1 MVQHPRIILLGL
13 PGSGKGT
20 QGALIARTYGVP
32 TFSSGEYFR
41 NLRREGKLP
50 AEVSAKINAGGLVSD
65 EDVNMIVVESFL
77 STQEAQAGFVL
88 DGYPRTAAQ
97 AAFLDEY
104 LTKQNLSLT
113 AAVYVDLPIETAF
126 RRISGRRVC
135 PSDGSVYNVYYSQPE
150 REGIC
155 NLCGAPLIQ
164 REDDRDESVR
174 TRMTTY
180 EAVTKILTIYYGDQ
194 GKLITVDGASEPNVV
209 FSRIRGVLD
218 DPA

>member
-1 MVQHPRIILLGL
+1 MTQHPRIILLGL

-41 NLRREGKLP
+41 NLRQEGKLP

-77 STQEAQAGFVL
+77 STQEAQVGFVL

-135 PSDGSVYNVYYSQPE
+135 PSEGSVYNVYYSQPE
-150 REGIC
+150 RDGLC
-155 NLCGAPLIQ
+155 NLCGARLIQ
-164 REDDRDESVR
+164 REDDREESVR
-174 TRMTTY
+174 TRMSTY
-180 EAVTKILTIYYGDQ
+180 EAVTKILTVYYGDQ
-194 GKLITVDGASEPNVV
+194 GKLVTVDGASAPNVV
-209 FSRIRGVLD
+209 FARIQGVLD

>member
-1 MVQHPRIILLGL
+1 
-13 PGSGKGT
+13 
-20 QGALIARTYGVP
+20 
-32 TFSSGEYFR
+32 
-41 NLRREGKLP
+41 LP

-88 DGYPRTAAQ
+88 DGYPRTVAQ

-113 AAVYVDLPIETAF
+113 AAVYVDLPVETAF

-135 PSDGSVYNVYYSQPE
+135 PADGSVYNVYYSQPE
-150 REGIC
+150 REGLC

-164 REDDRDESVR
+164 REDDREESVR
-174 TRMTTY
+174 TRMSTY
-180 EAVTKILTIYYGDQ
+180 EAVTKTLTVYYGDQ
-194 GKLITVDGASEPNVV
+194 GKLITVDGASAPDVV
-209 FSRIRGVLD
+209 FARIQEALD

>member
-1 MVQHPRIILLGL
+1 MTQHLRIVLLGL

-20 QGALIARTYGVP
+20 QGALISRTYGVP
-32 TFSSGEYFR
+32 VFSSGEYFR

-50 AEVSAKINAGGLVSD
+50 AEVAAKINAGGLVSD

-88 DGYPRTAAQ
+88 DGYPRTVAQ

-104 LTKQNLSLT
+104 LTKQNLRLNAT
-113 AAVYVDLPIETAF
+113 IYVDLPMDVAF
-126 RRISGRRVC
+126 RRISGRRIC
-135 PSDGSVYNVYYSQPE
+135 PVDGSGYNVYYSQPQ
-150 REGIC
+150 REGLC

-174 TRMTTY
+174 TRMSTY
-180 EAVTKILTIYYGDQ
+180 EAVTKALTVYYGDQ
-194 GKLITVDGASEPNVV
+194 GRLVRVDGASSPEVV
-209 FSRIRGVLD
+209 FAGIQEALG

>member
-1 MVQHPRIILLGL
+1 MAQHPRIILLGL

-20 QGALIARTYGVP
+20 QGALIAQTWRVP
-32 TFSSGEYFR
+32 IFSSGEYFR

-50 AEVSAKINAGGLVSD
+50 VEISAKINAGGLVSD

-88 DGYPRTAAQ
+88 DGYPRTVAQ

-113 AAVYVDLPIETAF
+113 AAVYVDLPVETAF

-150 REGIC
+150 REGLC
-155 NLCGAPLIQ
+155 NLCGATLIQ
-164 REDDRDESVR
+164 REDDREESVK
-174 TRMTTY
+174 TRMSTY
-180 EAVTKILTIYYGDQ
+180 EAVTKALTVYYGDQ
-194 GKLITVDGASEPNVV
+194 GKLITVDGASDPGVV
-209 FSRIRGVLD
+209 FARIQGVLD

>member
-20 QGALIARTYGVP
+20 QGALIAQTWRVP
-32 TFSSGEYFR
+32 IFSSGEYFR

-88 DGYPRTAAQ
+88 DGYPRTVAQ

-113 AAVYVDLPIETAF
+113 AVVYVDLPVETAF

-150 REGIC
+150 REGLC
-155 NLCGAPLIQ
+155 NLCGTPLIQ
-164 REDDRDESVR
+164 REDDREESVK

-180 EAVTKILTIYYGDQ
+180 EAVTKALTVYYGDQ
-194 GKLITVDGASEPNVV
+194 GKLITVDGASDPSVV
-209 FSRIRGVLD
+209 FARIQGTLN

>member
-1 MVQHPRIILLGL
+1 MTQHPRIILLGL

-20 QGALIARTYGVP
+20 QGALIAQTCRVP
-32 TFSSGEYFR
+32 IFSSGEYFR

-50 AEVSAKINAGGLVSD
+50 AEVVAKINAGDLVSD

-88 DGYPRTAAQ
+88 DGYPRTVAQ

-113 AAVYVDLPIETAF
+113 AAVYVDLPVETAF

-150 REGIC
+150 REGLC

-164 REDDRDESVR
+164 REDDREESVR
-174 TRMTTY
+174 TRMSTY
-180 EAVTKILTIYYGDQ
+180 EAVTKTLTVYYGDQ
-194 GKLITVDGASEPNVV
+194 EKLITVDGASDPSVV
-209 FSRIRGVLD
+209 FARIQEALD

>member
-1 MVQHPRIILLGL
+1 MAQHPRIILLGL

-20 QGALIARTYGVP
+20 QGALIAQTWRVP
-32 TFSSGEYFR
+32 IFSSGEYFR

-50 AEVSAKINAGGLVSD
+50 VEISAKINAGGLVSD

-88 DGYPRTAAQ
+88 DGYPRTVAQ

-113 AAVYVDLPIETAF
+113 AAVYVDLPVETAF

-150 REGIC
+150 REGLC
-155 NLCGAPLIQ
+155 NLCGATLIQ
-164 REDDRDESVR
+164 REDDREESVK
-174 TRMTTY
+174 TRMSTY
-180 EAVTKILTIYYGDQ
+180 EAVTKALTVYYGDQ
-194 GKLITVDGASEPNVV
+194 GKLITVDGASDPGVV
-209 FSRIRGVLD
+209 FARIQGVLD
-218 DPA
+218 DSA

>member
-1 MVQHPRIILLGL
+1 MAQHPRIILLGL

-20 QGALIARTYGVP
+20 QGALIAQTWGVP
-32 TFSSGEYFR
+32 AFSSGEYFR
-41 NLRREGKLP
+41 SLRREGKLP
-50 AEVSAKINAGGLVSD
+50 AEVAAKINAGGLVSD

-88 DGYPRTAAQ
+88 DGYPRTVAQ

-113 AAVYVDLPIETAF
+113 AAVYVDLQIETAF

-150 REGIC
+150 REGLC
-155 NLCGAPLIQ
+155 NLCGAHLIQ
-164 REDDRDESVR
+164 REDDREESVR
-174 TRMTTY
+174 TRMSTY
-180 EAVTKILTIYYGDQ
+180 EAVTKALTVYYGDQ
-194 GKLITVDGASEPNVV
+194 GKLITVDGASAPDVV
-209 FSRIRGVLD
+209 FARIQEALD

>member
-1 MVQHPRIILLGL
+1 MTQHPRIILLGL

-20 QGALIARTYGVP
+20 QGALVAQTCRVP

-50 AEVSAKINAGGLVSD
+50 AEVAAKINAGGLVSD

-88 DGYPRTAAQ
+88 DGYPRTVAQ

-113 AAVYVDLPIETAF
+113 AAVYVDLPVETAF

-150 REGIC
+150 REGLC

-164 REDDRDESVR
+164 REDDREESVR
-174 TRMTTY
+174 TRMSTY
-180 EAVTKILTIYYGDQ
+180 EAVTKTLTVYYGDQ
-194 GKLITVDGASEPNVV
+194 EKLITVDGASDPSVV
-209 FSRIRGVLD
+209 FARIQEALD

>member
-1 MVQHPRIILLGL
+1 MAQHPRIILLGL

-150 REGIC
+150 REGFC

-174 TRMTTY
+174 TRMSTY
-180 EAVTKILTIYYGDQ
+180 EAVTRILTVYYGDQ

-209 FSRIRGVLD
+209 FARIRGVLD

>member
-20 QGALIARTYGVP
+20 QGALIAQSSGVP

-50 AEVSAKINAGGLVSD
+50 AEVAAKINAGGLVSD

-88 DGYPRTAAQ
+88 DGYPRTVAQ

-113 AAVYVDLPIETAF
+113 AAVYVDLPDRDSVPPHFGTA
-126 RRISGRRVC
+126 RLSRPTAVCTTCTIRSQRGRASATSVAHPSSSGKTTARRV
-135 PSDGSVYNVYYSQPE
+135 SG
-150 REGIC
+150 
-155 NLCGAPLIQ
+155 
-164 REDDRDESVR
+164 
-174 TRMTTY
+174 
-180 EAVTKILTIYYGDQ
+180 Q
-194 GKLITVDGASEPNVV
+194 G
-209 FSRIRGVLD
+209 
-218 DPA
+218 

>member
-65 EDVNMIVVESFL
+65 EDVNIIVVESFL

>member
-65 EDVNMIVVESFL
+65 EDVNIIVVESFL

-209 FSRIRGVLD
+209 FARIRGVLD

>member
-1 MVQHPRIILLGL
+1 MAQHPRIILLGL

-20 QGALIARTYGVP
+20 QGALIAQTWRVP

-50 AEVSAKINAGGLVSD
+50 AEVAAKINAGGLVSD

-88 DGYPRTAAQ
+88 DGYPRTVAQ

-113 AAVYVDLPIETAF
+113 AAVYVDLPVETAF

-150 REGIC
+150 REGLC

-164 REDDRDESVR
+164 REDDREESVR
-174 TRMTTY
+174 ARMSTY
-180 EAVTKILTIYYGDQ
+180 EEVTKTLTVYYGDQ
-194 GKLITVDGASEPNVV
+194 GKLITVDGASDPGVV
-209 FSRIRGVLD
+209 FARIQEALD

>member
-1 MVQHPRIILLGL
+1 MTQHLRIVLLGL

-20 QGALIARTYGVP
+20 QGTFFSRSCGVP
-32 TFSSGEYFR
+32 VFSSGEYFR

-50 AEVSAKINAGGLVSD
+50 AEVAAKINAGGLVSD

-88 DGYPRTAAQ
+88 DGYPRTVAQ

-104 LTKQNLSLT
+104 LTKQNLCLDAT
-113 AAVYVDLPIETAF
+113 VYVDVPMDVAF

-135 PSDGSVYNVYYSQPE
+135 PVDGSVYNVYYSQPQ

-164 REDDRDESVR
+164 REDDREESVKI
-174 TRMTTY
+174 RMSTY
-180 EAVTKILTIYYGDQ
+180 EAMTKALTVYYGNQ
-194 GKLITVDGASEPNVV
+194 AKLVTVDGTSAPDIV
-209 FSRIRGVLD
+209 FAGILEALD
-218 DPA
+218 DQA

>member
-1 MVQHPRIILLGL
+1 MTQHPRIILLGL

-20 QGALIARTYGVP
+20 QGALIAQTWGVP

-41 NLRREGKLP
+41 SLRREGKLP
-50 AEVSAKINAGGLVSD
+50 AEVAAKINAGGLVSD

-88 DGYPRTAAQ
+88 DGYPRTVAQ

-113 AAVYVDLPIETAF
+113 AAVYVDLQIETAF

-150 REGIC
+150 REGLC

-164 REDDRDESVR
+164 REDDREESV
-174 TRMTTY
+174 T
-180 EAVTKILTIYYGDQ
+180 VYYGDQ
-194 GKLITVDGASEPNVV
+194 GKLITVDGASAPDVV
-209 FSRIRGVLD
+209 FARIQGALD

>member
-1 MVQHPRIILLGL
+1 MTQYPRIVLLGL

-20 QGALIARTYGVP
+20 QGTLISRAYGVP
-32 TFSSGEYFR
+32 VFSSGEYFR

-50 AEVSAKINAGGLVSD
+50 AEVAAKINAGGLVSD

-88 DGYPRTAAQ
+88 DGYPRTVAQ

-104 LTKQNLSLT
+104 LTKQNLCLN
-113 AAVYVDLPIETAF
+113 AAVYVDVPVEVAF
-126 RRISGRRVC
+126 RRISGRRIC
-135 PSDGSVYNVYYSQPE
+135 PVDGSVYNVYYSQPE
-150 REGIC
+150 REGLC

-174 TRMTTY
+174 TRMLTY
-180 EAVTKILTIYYGDQ
+180 EAVTKALTVYYSEQ
-194 GKLITVDGASEPNVV
+194 GRLIQVDGTNAPEAV
-209 FSRIRGVLD
+209 FAGIQEALGGQ
-218 DPA
+218 A

>member
-1 MVQHPRIILLGL
+1 MARHPRIVLLGL

-20 QGALIARTYGVP
+20 QGAFIKRTYEVP
-32 TFSSGEYFR
+32 IFSSGEYFR
-41 NLRREGKLP
+41 NLRREGRLP
-50 AEVSAKINAGGLVSD
+50 AEVAAKINAGGLVSD

-88 DGYPRTAAQ
+88 DGYPRTVAQ

-104 LTKQNLSLT
+104 LTKQNLCLD
-113 AAVYVDLPIETAF
+113 AVVYVDLPVETAF

-150 REGIC
+150 KEGFC

-164 REDDRDESVR
+164 REDDREESVR
-174 TRMTTY
+174 IRMRTY
-180 EAVTKILTIYYGDQ
+180 EAVTKALTEYYGAQ
-194 GKLITVDGASEPNVV
+194 GKLVSVDGNKTPDMV
-209 FSRIRGVLD
+209 FVEIQEALG
-218 DPA
+218 DPT

>member
-1 MVQHPRIILLGL
+1 MMQHPRIVLLGL

-104 LTKQNLSLT
+104 LTKQNLGLT

-135 PSDGSVYNVYYSQPE
+135 PSDGSVYNVYYSQPG
-150 REGIC
+150 REGLC

-180 EAVTKILTIYYGDQ
+180 EAVTKILTVYYGDQ
-194 GKLITVDGASEPNVV
+194 GKLITVDGASAPNVV
-209 FSRIRGVLD
+209 FARIQGVLD

>member
-1 MVQHPRIILLGL
+1 MTQHPRIVLLGL

-20 QGALIARTYGVP
+20 QGTFISHTYGVP
-32 TFSSGEYFR
+32 IFSSGEYFR

-50 AEVSAKINAGGLVSD
+50 AEVAAKINAGGLVSD

-88 DGYPRTAAQ
+88 DGYPRTVAQ

-104 LTKQNLSLT
+104 LAKQNLRLN
-113 AAVYVDLPIETAF
+113 AAIYVDLTVEVAF
-126 RRISGRRVC
+126 QRISGRRVC
-135 PSDGSVYNVYYSQPE
+135 PVDGSVYNVYYSQPE
-150 REGIC
+150 RDGFC

-174 TRMTTY
+174 TRMRTY
-180 EAVTKILTIYYGDQ
+180 EAVTRALTVYYGEQ
-194 GKLITVDGASEPNVV
+194 GRLVRIDGGNAPEVV
-209 FSRIRGVLD
+209 FTEIREALG

>member
-1 MVQHPRIILLGL
+1 MAQHPRIILLGL

-20 QGALIARTYGVP
+20 QGALIAQTWRVP

-50 AEVSAKINAGGLVSD
+50 AEVAAKINAGGLVSD

-88 DGYPRTAAQ
+88 DGYPRTVAQ

-113 AAVYVDLPIETAF
+113 AAVYVDLPVETAF

-150 REGIC
+150 REGLC

-164 REDDRDESVR
+164 REDDREESVR
-174 TRMTTY
+174 ARMSTY
-180 EAVTKILTIYYGDQ
+180 EAVTKTLTVYYGDQ
-194 GKLITVDGASEPNVV
+194 GKLITVDGASDPGVV
-209 FSRIRGVLD
+209 FARIQEALD

>member
-1 MVQHPRIILLGL
+1 
-13 PGSGKGT
+13 
-20 QGALIARTYGVP
+20 VP
-32 TFSSGEYFR
+32 IFSSGEYFR

-50 AEVSAKINAGGLVSD
+50 VEISAKINAGGLVSD

-88 DGYPRTAAQ
+88 DGYPRTVAQ

-113 AAVYVDLPIETAF
+113 AAVYVDLPVETAF

-150 REGIC
+150 REGLC
-155 NLCGAPLIQ
+155 NLCGATLIQ
-164 REDDRDESVR
+164 REDDREESVK
-174 TRMTTY
+174 TRMSTY
-180 EAVTKILTIYYGDQ
+180 EAVTKALTVYYGDQ
-194 GKLITVDGASEPNVV
+194 GKLITVDGASDPGVV
-209 FSRIRGVLD
+209 FARIQGVLD

>member
-1 MVQHPRIILLGL
+1 MLQHPRIILLGL

-20 QGALIARTYGVP
+20 QSALLAQIYRVP

-50 AEVSAKINAGGLVSD
+50 AEISAKINAGGLVSD

-88 DGYPRTAAQ
+88 DGYPRTVAQ

-113 AAVYVDLPIETAF
+113 AAVYVDLPVETAF
-126 RRISGRRVC
+126 RRISGRRIC
-135 PSDGSVYNVYYSQPE
+135 STDGSVYNVYYSQPE
-150 REGIC
+150 RDGFC
-155 NLCGAPLIQ
+155 NLCGTPLIQ
-164 REDDRDESVR
+164 REDDREESVR
-174 TRMTTY
+174 TRMSVY
-180 EAVTKILTIYYGDQ
+180 EATTKALTVYYSGQ
-194 GKLITVDGASEPNVV
+194 EKLITVDGTGTPSLV
-209 FSRIRGVLD
+209 FARIQGALD
-218 DPA
+218 DQA

>member
-1 MVQHPRIILLGL
+1 MMQHPRIILLGL

-20 QGALIARTYGVP
+20 QGALVAQACRVP

-50 AEVSAKINAGGLVSD
+50 AEVAAKINAGGLVSD

-88 DGYPRTAAQ
+88 DGYPRTVAQ

-113 AAVYVDLPIETAF
+113 AAVYVDLPVETAF

-135 PSDGSVYNVYYSQPE
+135 PADGSVYNVYYSQPE
-150 REGIC
+150 REGLC

-164 REDDRDESVR
+164 REDDREESVR
-174 TRMTTY
+174 TCLLYTSDAADDLLCVDLGGRRIIK
-180 EAVTKILTIYYGDQ
+180 TK
-194 GKLITVDGASEPNVV
+194 N
-209 FSRIRGVLD
+209 
-218 DPA
+218 

>member
-1 MVQHPRIILLGL
+1 MAQHPRIILLGL

-20 QGALIARTYGVP
+20 QGALIAQTWRVP
-32 TFSSGEYFR
+32 AFSSGEYFR

-50 AEVSAKINAGGLVSD
+50 AEVAAKINAGGLVSD

-88 DGYPRTAAQ
+88 DGYPRTVAQ

-113 AAVYVDLPIETAF
+113 AAVYVDLPVETAF

-135 PSDGSVYNVYYSQPE
+135 PADGSVYNVYYSQPE
-150 REGIC
+150 REGLC

-164 REDDRDESVR
+164 REDDREESVR
-174 TRMTTY
+174 TRMSTY
-180 EAVTKILTIYYGDQ
+180 EAVTKTLTVYYGDH
-194 GKLITVDGASEPNVV
+194 GKLITVDGASAPDVV
-209 FSRIRGVLD
+209 FARIQEALD
-218 DPA
+218 DSA

>member
-1 MVQHPRIILLGL
+1 MSQHPRIILLGL

-20 QGALIARTYGVP
+20 QGALIAQTWRVP

-50 AEVSAKINAGGLVSD
+50 AEVVAKINAGGLVSD

-88 DGYPRTAAQ
+88 DGYPRTVAQ

-113 AAVYVDLPIETAF
+113 AAVYVDLPVETAF

-150 REGIC
+150 REGLC

-164 REDDRDESVR
+164 REDDREESVR
-174 TRMTTY
+174 TRMSTY
-180 EAVTKILTIYYGDQ
+180 EAVTKTLTVYYGDQ
-194 GKLITVDGASEPNVV
+194 EKLITVDGASDPSVV
-209 FSRIRGVLD
+209 FARIQEALD

>member
-1 MVQHPRIILLGL
+1 MAQHPRIILLGL

-20 QGALIARTYGVP
+20 QGALIAQTWRVP

-50 AEVSAKINAGGLVSD
+50 AEVAAKINAGGLVSD

-88 DGYPRTAAQ
+88 DGYPRTVAQ

-113 AAVYVDLPIETAF
+113 AAVYVDLPVETAF

-150 REGIC
+150 REGLC

-164 REDDRDESVR
+164 REDDREESVK
-174 TRMTTY
+174 TRMSTY
-180 EAVTKILTIYYGDQ
+180 EAVTKTLIVYYGDQ
-194 GKLITVDGASEPNVV
+194 GKLITVDGASDPGAV
-209 FSRIRGVLD
+209 FARIQGVLD